1 LKTSRSDPLPEGT
14 SPSRLEAWLSTN
26 RRRVLIGLLVIA
38 AAIRLVY
45 FVQLNAG
52 PLVWQHRWDQS
63 DMAFFDTWAR
73 DIAAGDWLTDKA
85 LHPQHSWHL
94 RLSKQYYA
102 RHQDERERLRAE
114 AGGVLSDEQAS
125 QVLWNRW
132 YGGKRFH
139 QEPLYPYLVALTYR
153 LVEPDVRWVFAWQ
166 MMLGVANVLLL
177 YLIAL
182 RMFGELP
189 GAVAGLLALLC
200 SPLLMYEMVLLR
212 ETLVVTSGLATVLM
226 LHEAML
232 RDRARWWMANGVML
246 GLGITL
252 KATLALRAALALA
265 IVAGSRIRA
274 RPRSVSSAGLMTAG
288 MLIALLPMM
297 ARNLA
302 VDRPALEGSS
312 VGTITYVCANTA
324 DYPADRGFF
333 VPPIAGEIMDRSDG
347 RLGPAV
353 LECLRTFPSTSAWLK
368 QQWRKLATAWHWYE
382 IPDNANLYYYRL
394 HAGIL
399 YLPVT
404 FRLVGPLALL
414 GLALGLGT
422 LRRSWPLY
430 LLVATT
436 LAELLVFYTAS
447 RFRLPLMAALIP
459 FAALAVVQLVRWF
472 ATRRRL
478 QLGLASVALL
488 AMAAW
493 INQPLGGG
501 RQLVRAADFGA
512 PRTYYYLPEFQRAK
526 VEGDHLR
533 AAEILNASLKARPA
547 FVDAMSQQNPPR
559 TADELNFARMISK
572 AELDCAAAYTSAG
585 RPDSAKL
592 HTDQA
597 ARLRSAIE
605 AAQSGIP

>member
-1 LKTSRSDPLPEGT
+1 M
-14 SPSRLEAWLSTN
+14 
-26 RRRVLIGLLVIA
+26 A
-38 AAIRLVY
+38 AAIRLFY
-45 FVQLNAG
+45 FAQLNAG

-73 DIAAGDWLTDKA
+73 DVAAGDWLTDQT

-102 RHQDERERLRAE
+102 RHEDERTGLRTD
-114 AGGVLSDEQAS
+114 AGGELSDEQAS
-125 QVLWNRW
+125 VVLWNRW

-153 LVEPDVRWVFAWQ
+153 LAGPDVRWIFAWQ
-166 MMLGVANVLLL
+166 MLLGVTNVVLIYLL
-177 YLIAL
+177 AL

-212 ETLVVTSGLATVLM
+212 ETLVVTSGLATALM
-226 LHEAML
+226 LREAML
-232 RDRARWWMANGVML
+232 RDRARWWIANGAML
-246 GLGITL
+246 GLAITL
-252 KATLALRAALALA
+252 KATLALRAGLALA

-274 RPRSVSSAGLMTAG
+274 RERLPGFKGSSVGLMVVGT
-288 MLIALLPMM
+288 LLTLSPMM

-302 VDRPALEGSS
+302 VGRPALEGSS
-312 VGTITYVCANTA
+312 VGAITYICANTA
-324 DYPADRGFF
+324 DSPADRGFF
-333 VPPIAGEIMDRSDG
+333 VPPVAEQIMDRSDG
-347 RLGPAV
+347 RLGRAV
-353 LECLRTFPSTSAWLK
+353 VECLRTFPSPSAWLY

-382 IPDNANLYYYRL
+382 IPDNANIYYYRL

-422 LRRSWPLY
+422 LRRNWPLY
-430 LLVATT
+430 LLVGTT

-447 RFRLPLMAALIP
+447 RFRLPLLAGLIP
-459 FAALAVVQLVRWF
+459 FAALAVVQVAQWF
-472 ATRRRL
+472 AVRRWSP
-478 QLGLASVALL
+478 LGFASAALL
-488 AMAAW
+488 AAAAW
-493 INQPLGGG
+493 INQPLGAG

-512 PRTYYYLPEFQRAK
+512 PMTYYYLPEFQRAK
-526 VEGDHLR
+526 AAGHNLR
-533 AAEILNASLKARPA
+533 AAEVLEASLRIRPA

-559 TADELNFARMISK
+559 TADELNFARMMSK
-572 AELDCAAAYTSAG
+572 AELDCAAAYASAS
-585 RPDSAKL
+585 RPDSAQF

-597 ARLRSAIE
+597 VRFRSAIE
-605 AAQSGIP
+605 AVQSGRP